1 MLPHIPAMA
10 IGVFVVMASL
20 LPITHATASPPLQ
33 SVPEVPFQQLN
44 GTSVTV
50 SDLRGTVVL
59 INFWGTWCGPCLQ
72 EILHL
77 VRLSHQLKPKGLEVV
92 GIALDSGHPDDIR
105 AFMAEVGMD
114 YTVWQGNLALVKQR
128 FRVMGFPTSLLID
141 RMGLIRKRYFGPQT
155 EEVFTRDA
163 ESLLQ

>member
-1 MLPHIPAMA
+1 MLPHIPTMA
-10 IGVFVVMASL
+10 IGIFAVGVSL
-20 LPITHATASPPLQ
+20 FPITHAMASTPPKPIPD
-33 SVPEVPFQQLN
+33 VTFQQLN
-44 GTSVTV
+44 GSSVTM

-72 EILHL
+72 EIPHL
-77 VRLSHQLKPKGLEVV
+77 IRLSHQLKPKGFEVV

-105 AFMAEVGMD
+105 AFMAELGID
-114 YTVWQGNLALVKQR
+114 YTVWQGDLAVVKQR
-128 FRVMGFPTSLLID
+128 FHVMGFPTSLLID

-163 ESLLQ
+163 EVLLQ

>member
-1 MLPHIPAMA
+1 MLPHIPAIA

-20 LPITHATASPPLQ
+20 LPITHATALPPLQ
-33 SVPEVPFQQLN
+33 SVSEVPFQQLN

-72 EILHL
+72 EIPHL

-92 GIALDSGHPDDIR
+92 GIALDSGYPDDIR